1 MLEVKDLYAGYGN
14 ITVLKGVSLEV
25 PQGRII
31 CLIGSNGAGK
41 TTTLKSIMGLLKV
54 QEGQVEFKGKNLIGL
69 PPADIVRHGIAYVP
83 EGRRVFAELTVRENL
98 KIGAYSRAVKD
109 QVEKDI
115 DSMLNRFPLIARRIG
130 QRAGSLSGGEQ
141 QMLAIARGLMS
152 QPRLLLLD
160 EPSMGLAPILVR
172 QVFELIR
179 VINQEGMT
187 ILLVEQNA
195 RMALELAS
203 GGYLLETGK
212 GVMHGPSEVM
222 INDERIKKAYLGE

>member
-54 QEGQVEFKGKNLIGL
+54 QKGQVEFEGKNLIGL

-83 EGRRVFAELTVRENL
+83 EGRRVFADLTVRENL

-109 QVEKDI
+109 QVEKDV
-115 DSMLNRFPLIARRIG
+115 DSMLKRFPLIARRTG
-130 QRAGSLSGGEQ
+130 QRAGNLSGGEQ

-172 QVFELIR
+172 RVFELIR

-187 ILLVEQNA
+187 VLLVEQNA

-203 GGYLLETGK
+203 DGYLLETGK
-212 GVMHGPSEVM
+212 GIMHGPSEVM